1 MSRVRGGLVP
11 TRGIVLRCVW
21 LTRRSVGFV
30 GAVGLGRFA
39 LGCVRRLGDQWR
51 VDCGCVV
58 VAGRCAVARGS
69 RIVRS
74 GGHCRR
80 KW

>member
-1 MSRVRGGLVP
+1 MLVP
-11 TRGIVLRCVW
+11 TRGIVRRCVW
-21 LTRRSVGFV
+21 LNRQPVGFV

-58 VAGRCAVARGS
+58 VAGRCVTALVPRTVQS
-69 RIVRS
+69 D
-74 GGHCRR
+74 GHCRR